1 MIESLLQNETK
12 IHSPPFS
19 EALAQRLLS
28 TYGSPLYVYQADRL
42 RQTIEHITRSIDY
55 PHVQFHFATV
65 TNGNIALLQLI
76 QQAGWGLHANTPGD
90 VFLGLKAGFT
100 CDRIVYT
107 GSNLSRADIQQ
118 LIEWKID
125 RFNFDS
131 LSQLQDFCEYSR
143 SQPRSIP
150 PEIGLR
156 LNSPE
161 LTGDSRIGLSPA
173 EFEKANEIAQQHGF
187 RITGLHFYRGTGTNA
202 TGAFTQAIDRLIAIG
217 QKLPDWRTL
226 DFGGGFG
233 YPYRGGAVF
242 DWREFGA
249 AITQRLSA
257 LSRPIE
263 LVIEPGRSAIAGC
276 GVMLAKVVSV
286 KWLGDGVPPSP
297 VLRQIVGVDTTV
309 SNLSVPAVH
318 GGYRAIATWETGEVS
333 RHETDICGN
342 TTYSRD
348 YLGRNCWLPK
358 LKIGD
363 AIAILDSGAYGYA
376 MSSHFLH
383 RPRPA
388 EVLIDAKGDRLIRQ
402 REDYSILLNGQIF

>member
-1 MIESLLQNETK
+1 MIESLLKNETQ

-19 EALAQRLLS
+19 EAIAKGLLS

-42 RQTIEHITRSIDY
+42 HQTLDRITRSIDY

-76 QQAGWGLHANTPGD
+76 ERAGWGLHANTPGD

-100 CDRIVYT
+100 GDRIVYT
-107 GSNLSRADIQQ
+107 GSNLNRADIQQ
-118 LIEWKID
+118 LIDWKID

-131 LSQLQDFCEYSR
+131 LSQLQDYCEYSG
-143 SQPRSIP
+143 SQTRLIR

-156 LNSPE
+156 LNLPE
-161 LTGDSRIGLSPA
+161 LTGDSRIGVRPA
-173 EFEKANEIAQQHGF
+173 EFEKACEIAQEQGL

-202 TGAFTQAIDRLIAIG
+202 TGAFTQAIDRLIAIA
-217 QKLPDWRTL
+217 QQLPDWKTL

-242 DWREFGA
+242 DWEEFGA
-249 AITQRLSA
+249 AITQRLSP

-276 GVMLAKVVSV
+276 GTLLAKVVSV
-286 KWLGDGVPPSP
+286 KWLGN
-297 VLRQIVGVDTTV
+297 RQIVGVDTTV
-309 SNLSVPAVH
+309 ANLSVPAVH
-318 GGYRAIATWETGEVS
+318 GGYRAIATWETGDVS
-333 RHETDICGN
+333 RYETDICGN

-358 LKIGD
+358 LQIGD
-363 AIAILDSGAYGYA
+363 AIAILDCGAYGYA

-402 REDYSILLNGQIF
+402 REDYAILLNGQIF

>member
-1 MIESLLQNETK
+1 MIESLLNNETK
-12 IHSPPFS
+12 TYSPPCS
-19 EALAQRLLS
+19 EVMAQRLLS

-42 RQTIEHITRSIDY
+42 CQTLEHITRSIDY

-76 QQAGWGLHANTPGD
+76 EQAGWGLHANTPGD
-90 VFLGLKAGFT
+90 VFLGLKAGFSG
-100 CDRIVYT
+100 DRIVYT
-107 GSNLSRADIQQ
+107 GSNLNRVDIQQ
-118 LIEWKID
+118 LIDWKID

-131 LSQLQDFCEYSR
+131 LSQLRDFCEYSR
-143 SQPRSIP
+143 SQPRLIR

-161 LTGDSRIGLSPA
+161 LTGDSRIGLNPA
-173 EFEKANEIAQQHGF
+173 EFAKANEIAQQQGF
-187 RITGLHFYRGTGTNA
+187 SITGLHFYRGTGTNA
-202 TGAFTQAIDRLIAIG
+202 TAAFTQVIDRLIAIA
-217 QKLPDWRTL
+217 QQLPDWRTL

-242 DWREFGA
+242 DWGEFGA
-249 AITQRLSA
+249 AITERLSA

-276 GVMLAKVVSV
+276 GTLLAKVVSV
-286 KWLGDGVPPSP
+286 KWLSD
-297 VLRQIVGVDTTV
+297 RQIVGVDTTV

-318 GGYRAIATWETGEVS
+318 GGYRAIATWETGDVS
-333 RHETDICGN
+333 RYQTDICGN

-358 LKIGD
+358 LQIGD

-402 REDYSILLNGQIF
+402 REDYSILLNGQVF

>member
-1 MIESLLQNETK
+1 MIESLLQNQTK

-19 EALAQRLLS
+19 EAMAQRLLL

-42 RQTIEHITRSIDY
+42 CQTLQHITRSIDY

-76 QQAGWGLHANTPGD
+76 QPTGWGLHANTPGD

-100 CDRIVYT
+100 GDRIVYT
-107 GSNLSRADIQQ
+107 GSNLDRADIQQ
-118 LIEWKID
+118 LIDWKID

-131 LSQLQDFCEYSR
+131 LSQLRDFCEYAR
-143 SQPRSIP
+143 SQPRLIR

-156 LNSPE
+156 LNLPE
-161 LTGDSRIGLSPA
+161 LTGDSRIGLNPA

-187 RITGLHFYRGTGTNA
+187 SITGLHFYRGTGTNA
-202 TGAFTQAIDRLIAIG
+202 TGAFTQVIDRLITIA
-217 QKLPDWRTL
+217 QQLPDWRTL

-242 DWREFGA
+242 DWGEFGV

-276 GVMLAKVVSV
+276 GILLAKVVSV
-286 KWLGDGVPPSP
+286 KWFGD
-297 VLRQIVGVDTTV
+297 RQIVGVDTTV

-318 GGYRAIATWETGEVS
+318 GGYRAIATWETGDVS
-333 RHETDICGN
+333 RYQTDICGN

-358 LKIGD
+358 LQIGD

>member
-1 MIESLLQNETK
+1 MIESLLNNETK
-12 IHSPPFS
+12 TYSPPCS
-19 EALAQRLLS
+19 EAMAQRLLS

-42 RQTIEHITRSIDY
+42 CQTLEHITRSIEY

-76 QQAGWGLHANTPGD
+76 EQAGWGLHANTPGD
-90 VFLGLKAGFT
+90 VFLGLKAGFSG
-100 CDRIVYT
+100 DRIVYT
-107 GSNLSRADIQQ
+107 GSNLNRVDIQQ
-118 LIEWKID
+118 LIDWKID

-131 LSQLQDFCEYSR
+131 LSQLRDFCEYSG
-143 SQPRSIP
+143 SQGGYRR

-161 LTGDSRIGLSPA
+161 LTGDSRIGLNPA
-173 EFEKANEIAQQHGF
+173 EFAKANEIAQQQGF
-187 RITGLHFYRGTGTNA
+187 SITGLHFYRGTGTNA
-202 TGAFTQAIDRLIAIG
+202 TAAFTQVIDRLIAIA
-217 QKLPDWRTL
+217 QQLPDWRTL

-242 DWREFGA
+242 DWGEFGA
-249 AITQRLSA
+249 AITERLSA

-276 GVMLAKVVSV
+276 GILLAKVVSV
-286 KWLGDGVPPSP
+286 KWLSD
-297 VLRQIVGVDTTV
+297 RQIVGVDTTV

-318 GGYRAIATWETGEVS
+318 GGYRAIATWETGDVS
-333 RHETDICGN
+333 RYQTDICGN

-358 LKIGD
+358 LQIGD

-402 REDYSILLNGQIF
+402 REDYSILLNGQVF

>member
-12 IHSPPFS
+12 IHSPPCS
-19 EALAQRLLS
+19 EAMAQRLLS

-42 RQTIEHITRSIDY
+42 YQTLEHITRSIDY

-76 QQAGWGLHANTPGD
+76 QPTGWGLHANTPGD

-100 CDRIVYT
+100 GDRIVYT
-107 GSNLSRADIQQ
+107 GSNLNRDDIQQ
-118 LIEWKID
+118 LIDWKID

-143 SQPRSIP
+143 SQPRLIC

-156 LNSPE
+156 LNLPE
-161 LTGDSRIGLSPA
+161 LTGDSRIGLNPA
-173 EFEKANEIAQQHGF
+173 EFAKANEIAQQHGF
-187 RITGLHFYRGTGTNA
+187 SITGLHFYRGTGTNA
-202 TGAFTQAIDRLIAIG
+202 TGAFTQVIDRLITIA
-217 QKLPDWRTL
+217 QQLPDWRTL

-242 DWREFGA
+242 DWAEFGA

-276 GVMLAKVVSV
+276 GILLAKVVSV
-286 KWLGDGVPPSP
+286 KWLEN
-297 VLRQIVGVDTTV
+297 RQIVGVDTTV

-318 GGYRAIATWETGEVS
+318 GGYRAIATWETGDVS
-333 RHETDICGN
+333 RYQTDICGN

-358 LKIGD
+358 LQIGD

>member
-1 MIESLLQNETK
+1 MIESLLQNEAKT
-12 IHSPPFS
+12 HEPPFS
-19 EALAQRLLS
+19 EALAERLLS

-42 RQTIEHITRSIDY
+42 RQTLEHITRSIDY
-55 PHVQFHFATV
+55 PHVQFHFASV

-100 CDRIVYT
+100 PDRIVYT
-107 GSNLSRADIQQ
+107 GSNLNRADIQQ

-131 LSQLQDFCEYSR
+131 LSQLRDFCEYSP
-143 SQPRSIP
+143 SQPKSIR

-161 LTGDSRIGLSPA
+161 LTGDSRIGINPA
-173 EFEKANEIAQQHGF
+173 EFEKANEIAQKHGLN
-187 RITGLHFYRGTGTNA
+187 ITGLHFYRGTGTNA
-202 TGAFTQAIDRLIAIG
+202 TAAFTQAIDRLIAIA
-217 QKLPDWRTL
+217 QQLPDWRTL

-242 DWREFGA
+242 DWAEFGA
-249 AITQRLSA
+249 AITERLSA

-276 GVMLAKVVSV
+276 GILLAKVVSV
-286 KWLGDGVPPSP
+286 KWFGD
-297 VLRQIVGVDTTV
+297 RQIVGVDTTV

-318 GGYRAIATWETGEVS
+318 GGYRAIATWETS
-333 RHETDICGN
+333 DARYQTDICGN

-348 YLGRNCWLPK
+348 YLGRNCCLPK
-358 LKIGD
+358 LQIGD

>member
-12 IHSPPFS
+12 THSPPFS
-19 EALAQRLLS
+19 EAFAQRLLS
-28 TYGSPLYVYQADRL
+28 TYGSPLYVYQAEIL
-42 RQTIEHITRSIDY
+42 RQTIDRIARSIHY
-55 PHVQFHFATV
+55 PRVQFHFATV
-65 TNGNIALLQLI
+65 TNGNISLLQLI
-76 QQAGWGLHANTPGD
+76 EQAGWGLHANTPGD

-100 CDRIVYT
+100 GSRIVYT
-107 GSNLSRADIQQ
+107 GSNLNRADIQQ
-118 LIEWKID
+118 LIDWKID

-131 LSQLQDFCEYSR
+131 LSQLQDFCEYAR
-143 SQPRSIP
+143 SQGRSIR

-161 LTGDSRIGLSPA
+161 LTGDSRIGVRPA
-173 EFEKANEIAQQHGF
+173 EFEKANFIAQQCGF
-187 RITGLHFYRGTGTNA
+187 SITGLHFYRGTGTNA
-202 TGAFTQAIDRLIAIG
+202 TGAFTQAIDRLIAIA
-217 QKLPDWRTL
+217 QQLPDWKTL

-242 DWREFGA
+242 DWAEFGA
-249 AITQRLSA
+249 AIAQRLSA

-276 GVMLAKVVSV
+276 GAMLAKVVSV
-286 KWLGDGVPPSP
+286 KWLGD
-297 VLRQIVGVDTTV
+297 RQIVGVDTTV

-318 GGYRAIATWETGEVS
+318 GGYRAIATWSTADVS
-333 RHETDICGN
+333 RYETDICGN

-358 LKIGD
+358 LQIGD
-363 AIAILDSGAYGYA
+363 AIAILDCGAYGYA

-388 EVLIDAKGDRLIRQ
+388 ELLIDAKGDRLIRQ

>member
-1 MIESLLQNETK
+1 MTECLLKNETQ
-12 IHSPPFS
+12 IHSAPCS
-19 EALAQRLLS
+19 EAMAKRLLS

-42 RQTIEHITRSIDY
+42 SQTLDRIARSIGY

-76 QQAGWGLHANTPGD
+76 ERAGWGLHANTPGD

-100 CDRIVYT
+100 GSRIVYT
-107 GSNLSRADIQQ
+107 GSNLNRADIQQ

-131 LSQLQDFCEYSR
+131 LSQLQDFCEYAR
-143 SQPRSIP
+143 SQPRLIR

-161 LTGDSRIGLSPA
+161 LTGDSRIGVRPA
-173 EFEKANEIAQQHGF
+173 EFEKACEIAQQHGL

-202 TGAFTQAIDRLIAIG
+202 TGAFTQAIDRLIAIA
-217 QKLPDWRTL
+217 QQLPNWKTL

-242 DWREFGA
+242 DWEEFGA

-276 GVMLAKVVSV
+276 GILLAKVVSV
-286 KWLGDGVPPSP
+286 KWLGS
-297 VLRQIVGVDTTV
+297 RQIVGVDTTV
-309 SNLSVPAVH
+309 ANLSVPAVH
-318 GGYRAIATWETGEVS
+318 GGYRAIATWETGDVP

-358 LKIGD
+358 LQIGD
-363 AIAILDSGAYGYA
+363 NLAILDSGAYGYA

>member
-1 MIESLLQNETK
+1 MIESLLNNETK
-12 IHSPPFS
+12 IHSPPCS
-19 EALAQRLLS
+19 EAIAQRLLS
-28 TYGSPLYVYQADRL
+28 TYGSPLYVYQAEIL
-42 RQTIEHITRSIDY
+42 QQTLDHITRSIDY

-76 QQAGWGLHANTPGD
+76 EQAGWGLHANTPGD

-100 CDRIVYT
+100 GSRIVYT
-107 GSNLSRADIQQ
+107 GSNLNRDDIQQ

-131 LSQLQDFCEYSR
+131 LSQLQNFCEYTR
-143 SQPRSIP
+143 SQPRLIR

-161 LTGDSRIGLSPA
+161 LTGDSRIGVRPA
-173 EFEKANEIAQQHGF
+173 EFAKACEIAQEHGLK
-187 RITGLHFYRGTGTNA
+187 ITGLHFYRGTGTNA
-202 TGAFTQAIDRLIAIG
+202 TGAFTQAIDRLIAIA
-217 QKLPDWRTL
+217 QQLPDWKTL

-233 YPYRGGAVF
+233 YPYRGGTVF
-242 DWREFGA
+242 DWEEFGA

-276 GVMLAKVVSV
+276 GTLLAKVVSV
-286 KWLGDGVPPSP
+286 KWLGH
-297 VLRQIVGVDTTV
+297 RQIVGVDTTV
-309 SNLSVPAVH
+309 ANLSVPAVH
-318 GGYRAIATWETGEVS
+318 GGYRAIATWETADVS
-333 RHETDICGN
+333 RYETDICGN

-358 LKIGD
+358 LQIGD
-363 AIAILDSGAYGYA
+363 NLTILDCGAYGYA

-388 EVLIDAKGDRLIRQ
+388 EVLIDAKGDR
-402 REDYSILLNGQIF
+402 

>member
-19 EALAQRLLS
+19 EAIAKQLLS
-28 TYGSPLYVYQADRL
+28 TYGSPLYVYQAEILHQTLDR
-42 RQTIEHITRSIDY
+42 IARSIDY

-76 QQAGWGLHANTPGD
+76 ERAGWGLHANTPGD

-100 CDRIVYT
+100 GDRIVYT
-107 GSNLSRADIQQ
+107 GSNLNRADIQQ
-118 LIEWKID
+118 LIDWKID

-131 LSQLQDFCEYSR
+131 LSQLQDFCEYAR
-143 SQPRSIP
+143 SQPRLIR

-161 LTGDSRIGLSPA
+161 LTGDSRIGVRPA
-173 EFEKANEIAQQHGF
+173 EFEKACEIAQQHGL

-202 TGAFTQAIDRLIAIG
+202 TGAFTQAIDRLIAIA
-217 QKLPDWRTL
+217 QQLPDWKTL

-242 DWREFGA
+242 DWEEFGA

-276 GVMLAKVVSV
+276 GTLQAKVVSV
-286 KWLGDGVPPSP
+286 KWLGS
-297 VLRQIVGVDTTV
+297 RQIVGVDTTV
-309 SNLSVPAVH
+309 ANLSVPAVH
-318 GGYRAIATWETGEVS
+318 GGYRAIATWETGDVS
-333 RHETDICGN
+333 RYETDICGN

-348 YLGRNCWLPK
+348 YFGRNCWLPK
-358 LKIGD
+358 LQIGD
-363 AIAILDSGAYGYA
+363 NLAILDCGAYGYA

-402 REDYSILLNGQIF
+402 REDYSILLNGQVF

>member
-12 IHSPPFS
+12 IHSPRCS
-19 EALAQRLLS
+19 EATANRLLS

-42 RQTIEHITRSIDY
+42 HQTLEHITRSIDY

-76 QQAGWGLHANTPGD
+76 QRAGWGLHANTPGD

-100 CDRIVYT
+100 GDRIVYT
-107 GSNLSRADIQQ
+107 GSNLNRADIQQ

-131 LSQLQDFCEYSR
+131 LSQLQDFCEYAR
-143 SQPRSIP
+143 SQPRLIR

-156 LNSPE
+156 LNLPE
-161 LTGDSRIGLSPA
+161 LTGDSRIGINPA
-173 EFEKANEIAQQHGF
+173 EFEKANEIAQQHDLK
-187 RITGLHFYRGTGTNA
+187 ITGLHFYRGTGTNA
-202 TGAFTQAIDRLIAIG
+202 TAAFTQVIDRLIAIA
-217 QKLPDWRTL
+217 QQLPDWRTL

-242 DWREFGA
+242 DWEEFGA
-249 AITQRLSA
+249 AITERLSA

-276 GVMLAKVVSV
+276 GILLAKVVSV
-286 KWLGDGVPPSP
+286 KWFGD
-297 VLRQIVGVDTTV
+297 RQIVGVDTTV
-309 SNLSVPAVH
+309 SNLSVPTVH
-318 GGYRAIATWETGEVS
+318 GGYRAIATWETADLS
-333 RHETDICGN
+333 RYETDICGN

-388 EVLIDAKGDRLIRQ
+388 EVLIDSKGDRLIRQ
-402 REDYSILLNGQIF
+402 REDYSILLNGQVF

>member
-19 EALAQRLLS
+19 EAMAQRLLS
-28 TYGSPLYVYQADRL
+28 TYGSPLYVYQAEIFFQTLDR
-42 RQTIEHITRSIDY
+42 ITRSIDY

-76 QQAGWGLHANTPGD
+76 EQAGWGLHANTPGD

-100 CDRIVYT
+100 GDRIVYT
-107 GSNLSRADIQQ
+107 GSNLNRDDIQQ
-118 LIEWKID
+118 LIDWKID

-143 SQPRSIP
+143 SQPRLIR

-161 LTGDSRIGLSPA
+161 LTGDSRIGVRPA
-173 EFEKANEIAQQHGF
+173 EFEKACEIAQQHGF
-187 RITGLHFYRGTGTNA
+187 SITGLHFYRGTGTNA
-202 TGAFTQAIDRLIAIG
+202 TGAFTQAIDRLIAIA
-217 QKLPDWRTL
+217 QQLPDWKTL

-242 DWREFGA
+242 DWEEFGA

-257 LSRPIE
+257 LSRPIK

-276 GVMLAKVVSV
+276 GTLLAKVVSV
-286 KWLGDGVPPSP
+286 KWLGH
-297 VLRQIVGVDTTV
+297 RQIVGVDTTV
-309 SNLSVPAVH
+309 ANLSVPAVH
-318 GGYRAIATWETGEVS
+318 GGYRAIATWETADVS
-333 RHETDICGN
+333 RYETDICGN

-358 LKIGD
+358 LQIGD
-363 AIAILDSGAYGYA
+363 NLAILDCGAYGYA

>member
-1 MIESLLQNETK
+1 
-12 IHSPPFS
+12 
-19 EALAQRLLS
+19 
-28 TYGSPLYVYQADRL
+28 
-42 RQTIEHITRSIDY
+42 
-55 PHVQFHFATV
+55 
-65 TNGNIALLQLI
+65 
-76 QQAGWGLHANTPGD
+76 

-131 LSQLQDFCEYSR
+131 LSQLQDFCEYSG
-143 SQPRSIP
+143 SQPRLIR

-161 LTGDSRIGLSPA
+161 LTGDSRIGVRPD

-202 TGAFTQAIDRLIAIG
+202 TGAFTQAIDRLIAIA

-286 KWLGDGVPPSP
+286 KWLGDGVPPRK
-297 VLRQIVGVDTTV
+297 LRQIVGVDTTV

-318 GGYRAIATWETGEVS
+318 GGYRAIATWDTDS
-333 RHETDICGN
+333 RPRHQTDICGN

>member
-1 MIESLLQNETK
+1 MIESLLQNEAKT
-12 IHSPPFS
+12 HEPPFS
-19 EALAQRLLS
+19 EALAERLLS

-42 RQTIEHITRSIDY
+42 RQTLEHITRSIDY
-55 PHVQFHFATV
+55 PHVQFHFASV

-100 CDRIVYT
+100 PDRIVYT
-107 GSNLSRADIQQ
+107 GSNLNRADIQQ

-131 LSQLQDFCEYSR
+131 LSQLRDFCEYSP
-143 SQPRSIP
+143 SQPKSIR

-161 LTGDSRIGLSPA
+161 LTGDSRIGINPA
-173 EFEKANEIAQQHGF
+173 EFEKANEIAQKHGLN
-187 RITGLHFYRGTGTNA
+187 ITGLHFYRGTGTNA
-202 TGAFTQAIDRLIAIG
+202 TAAFTQAIDRLIAIA
-217 QKLPDWRTL
+217 QQLPDWRTL

-242 DWREFGA
+242 DWEEFGA
-249 AITQRLSA
+249 AITERLSA
-257 LSRPIE
+257 LSRPIK

-276 GVMLAKVVSV
+276 GILLAKVVSV
-286 KWLGDGVPPSP
+286 KWFGD
-297 VLRQIVGVDTTV
+297 RQIVGVDTTV

-318 GGYRAIATWETGEVS
+318 GGYRAIATWETS
-333 RHETDICGN
+333 DARYQTDICGN

-348 YLGRNCWLPK
+348 YLGRNCCLPK
-358 LKIGD
+358 LQIGD

>member
-1 MIESLLQNETK
+1 MTESVVEDETK
-12 IHSPPFS
+12 TYSPPFS
-19 EALAQRLLS
+19 IAIAHELLS
-28 TYGSPLYVYQADRL
+28 IYGSPLYVYQGEIL
-42 RQTIEHITRSIDY
+42 HQTLDKIARSIDY
-55 PHVQFHFATV
+55 PHTQFHFASV

-100 CDRIVYT
+100 SDRIVYT

-118 LIEWKID
+118 LIDWKID

-143 SQPRSIP
+143 TAGRSRP
-150 PEIGLR
+150 TKLGLR

-161 LTGDSRIGLSPA
+161 LTGDSRIGLRPA
-173 EFEKANEIAQQHGF
+173 EFDNANAIAQQHGF
-187 RITGLHFYRGTGTNA
+187 NITGLHFYRGTGTNA
-202 TGAFTQAIDRLIAIG
+202 TSAFTQAIDRVIAIA
-217 QKLPDWRTL
+217 QQLPDWRSL

-233 YPYRGGAVF
+233 YPYRGGAAF
-242 DWREFGA
+242 DWTEFGA
-249 AITQRLSA
+249 AIAQKLTA

-263 LVIEPGRSAIAGC
+263 LTIEPGRSAIAGC

-286 KWLGDGVPPSP
+286 KWQGS
-297 VLRQIVGVDTTV
+297 RQIVGVDTTV
-309 SNLSVPAVH
+309 ANLSVPAVH
-318 GGYRAIATWETGEVS
+318 GGYRAIAIWETDRS
-333 RHETDICGN
+333 RHQTDICGN

-348 YLGRNCWLPK
+348 YLGRNCWLPT

-388 EVLIDAKGDRLIRQ
+388 EVLIEANRHRLIRQ

>member
-1 MIESLLQNETK
+1 MTESLLQNETK

-19 EALAQRLLS
+19 EALAKRLLS
-28 TYGSPLYVYQADRL
+28 TYGSPLYVYQADIL
-42 RQTIEHITRSIDY
+42 RQTLEHITRSIDY
-55 PHVQFHFATV
+55 PHVQFHFASV

-100 CDRIVYT
+100 SDRIVYT
-107 GSNLSRADIQQ
+107 GSNLNRADIQQ
-118 LIEWKID
+118 LIEWKIE

-131 LSQLQDFCEYSR
+131 LSQLQDFCEYSG
-143 SQPRSIP
+143 SQPRSIRA
-150 PEIGLR
+150 EIGLR
-156 LNSPE
+156 LNLPE
-161 LTGDSRIGLSPA
+161 LTGDSRIGVRPA
-173 EFEKANEIAQQHGF
+173 EFEKACEIAQQHGL

-202 TGAFTQAIDRLIAIG
+202 TGAFTQAIDRLIAIA
-217 QKLPDWRTL
+217 QQLPDWKTL

-249 AITQRLSA
+249 AITERLSA

-276 GVMLAKVVSV
+276 GILLAKVVSV
-286 KWLGDGVPPSP
+286 KWLGS
-297 VLRQIVGVDTTV
+297 RQIVGVDTTV

-318 GGYRAIATWETGEVS
+318 GGYRAIATWETGDVS

-363 AIAILDSGAYGYA
+363 TIAILDSGAYGYA

>member
-1 MIESLLQNETK
+1 M
-12 IHSPPFS
+12 
-19 EALAQRLLS
+19 AQRLLS

-42 RQTIEHITRSIDY
+42 YQTLEHITRSIDY

-76 QQAGWGLHANTPGD
+76 QPTGWGLHANTPGD

-100 CDRIVYT
+100 GDRIVYT
-107 GSNLSRADIQQ
+107 GSNLNRDDIQQ
-118 LIEWKID
+118 LIDWKID

-143 SQPRSIP
+143 SQPRLIC

-156 LNSPE
+156 LNLPE
-161 LTGDSRIGLSPA
+161 LTGDSRIGLNPA
-173 EFEKANEIAQQHGF
+173 EFAKANEIAQQHGF
-187 RITGLHFYRGTGTNA
+187 SITGLHFYRGTGTNA
-202 TGAFTQAIDRLIAIG
+202 TGAFTQVIDRLITIA
-217 QKLPDWRTL
+217 QQLPDWRTL

-242 DWREFGA
+242 DWAEFGA

-276 GVMLAKVVSV
+276 GILLAKVVSV
-286 KWLGDGVPPSP
+286 KWLEN
-297 VLRQIVGVDTTV
+297 RQIVGVDTTV

-318 GGYRAIATWETGEVS
+318 GGYRAIATWETGDVS
-333 RHETDICGN
+333 RYQTDICGN

-358 LKIGD
+358 LQIGD

>member
-1 MIESLLQNETK
+1 MIESLLKNETQ

-19 EALAQRLLS
+19 EAIAKGLLS

-42 RQTIEHITRSIDY
+42 HQTLDRITRSIDY

-76 QQAGWGLHANTPGD
+76 ERAGWGLHANTPGD

-100 CDRIVYT
+100 GDRIVYT
-107 GSNLSRADIQQ
+107 GSNLNRADIQQ
-118 LIEWKID
+118 LIDWKID

-131 LSQLQDFCEYSR
+131 LSQLQDYCEYSG
-143 SQPRSIP
+143 SQTRLIR

-156 LNSPE
+156 LNLPE
-161 LTGDSRIGLSPA
+161 LTGDSRIGVRPA
-173 EFEKANEIAQQHGF
+173 EFEKACEIAQEQSL

-202 TGAFTQAIDRLIAIG
+202 TGAFTQAIDRLIAIA
-217 QKLPDWRTL
+217 QQLPDWKTL

-242 DWREFGA
+242 DWEEFGA
-249 AITQRLSA
+249 AITQRLSP

-276 GVMLAKVVSV
+276 GILLAKVVSV
-286 KWLGDGVPPSP
+286 KWLGN
-297 VLRQIVGVDTTV
+297 RQIVGVDTTV
-309 SNLSVPAVH
+309 ANLSVPAVH
-318 GGYRAIATWETGEVS
+318 GGYRAIATWETGDVS
-333 RHETDICGN
+333 RYETDICGN

-358 LKIGD
+358 LQIGD
-363 AIAILDSGAYGYA
+363 AIAILDCGAYGYA

-402 REDYSILLNGQIF
+402 REDYAILLNGQIF

>member
-1 MIESLLQNETK
+1 MKPKYIR
-12 IHSPPFS
+12 HRSPKHWPS
-19 EALAQRLLS
+19 DCCQPMVR
-28 TYGSPLYVYQADRL
+28 PYVYQADRL

-100 CDRIVYT
+100 CDRIFYT
-107 GSNLSRADIQQ
+107 GSNLNGDDIQQ

-131 LSQLQDFCEYSR
+131 LSQLQDFCEYSC
-143 SQPRSIP
+143 SQPRSIR

-161 LTGDSRIGLSPA
+161 LTGDSRIGISPA

-202 TGAFTQAIDRLIAIG
+202 TRAVTRAIDRLIAIA
-217 QKLPDWRTL
+217 QLLPHWRTL

-263 LVIEPGRSAIAGC
+263 LGIEPR
-276 GVMLAKVVSV
+276 
-286 KWLGDGVPPSP
+286 
-297 VLRQIVGVDTTV
+297 
-309 SNLSVPAVH
+309 
-318 GGYRAIATWETGEVS
+318 
-333 RHETDICGN
+333 
-342 TTYSRD
+342 
-348 YLGRNCWLPK
+348 
-358 LKIGD
+358 
-363 AIAILDSGAYGYA
+363 
-376 MSSHFLH
+376 
-383 RPRPA
+383 
-388 EVLIDAKGDRLIRQ
+388 
-402 REDYSILLNGQIF
+402 